1 MFPFL
6 LVVVG
11 GGVIAFGV
19 SYFFALEAKKGYPY
33 VGIGLSTVL
42 AGMVIS
48 DSEWI
53 IPFSMLVLLFLA
65 PALSF
70 PIHGFRTRK
79 NKKR

>member
-11 GGVIAFGV
+11 GGVIAFGA
-19 SYFFALEAKKGYPY
+19 SYFPALQAKKGYPF
-33 VGIGLSTVL
+33 VGVGLLIALV
-42 AGMVIS
+42 GMVIS

-53 IPFSMLVLLFLA
+53 MLFSMLVLLILA

-70 PIHGFRTRK
+70 PIHDIRTRK